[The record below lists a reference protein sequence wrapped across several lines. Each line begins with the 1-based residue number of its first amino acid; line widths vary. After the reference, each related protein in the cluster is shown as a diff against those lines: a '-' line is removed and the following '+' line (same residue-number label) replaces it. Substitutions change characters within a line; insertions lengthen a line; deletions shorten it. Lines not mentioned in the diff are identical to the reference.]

1 MASNVISGRQLRL
14 RDYRYPGEVTSLV
27 LTFTLLAALYVL
39 AVWLF
44 PNSGQQVKKVLAI
57 TAVGLTVYVIT
68 IIVQQRSVFGT
79 LVRVSPRQFL
89 ELHKLA
95 TAAAENLGTQPVP
108 VYVKRSSEQNIYT

>member
-27 LTFTLLAALYVL
+27 LTFTVLAAFYAL

-44 PNSGQQVKKVLAI
+44 PNDHEQVKKVLLI
-57 TAVGLTVYVIT
+57 TVAVLALGIIT

-79 LVRVSPRQFL
+79 LVRVSPRQFP

-95 TAAAENLGTQPVP
+95 TAAAENLAMQPVP
-108 VYVKRSSEQNIYT
+108 VYVRSEER